1 MQNAIVSGRFEESL
15 GYIVNHLMY
24 AFRKGIVHKFRK
36 AGYEITHEELGMLVV
51 LGKSDGLTQTCLAD
65 TLAKDKAVITRLLNR
80 LVRKGWVDRQT
91 DKKDR
96 RIVRAWLTREGALA
110 VQHITPLLLD
120 YVTAA
125 IGGIDQEE
133 FDTTCTVLRR
143 IIANL
148 QDLGESQSTLH
159 GGG

>member
-1 MQNAIVSGRFEESL
+1 MSDAAVSQRFEDSL
-15 GYIVNHLMY
+15 GYLVNHLMY

-91 DKKDR
+91 DTKDR
-96 RIVRAWLTREGALA
+96 RIVRAWLTREGVLA

>member
-1 MQNAIVSGRFEESL
+1 MQNAIVTGRFEESL

-24 AFRKGIVHKFRK
+24 AFRKGIVHKCRK
-36 AGYEITHEELGMLVV
+36 AGYDITHEELGMLVV

-91 DKKDR
+91 DTKDR
-96 RIVRAWLTREGALA
+96 RIVRAWLTREGVLA

-125 IGGIDQEE
+125 IGGISQEE
-133 FDTTCTVLRR
+133 FDVTYTVLRR

-148 QDLGESQSTLH
+148 KHMNETQLQEKP
-159 GGG
+159 